1 MKQGYRLL
9 LSCLLLSG
17 ALVFLQ
23 FRSFGQVVPINK
35 PLELFPLRMGNW
47 QGQKG
52 SLLGAQ
58 ELSILQVR
66 DYLMRRYVDE
76 TGQMIWLYIGYW
88 DTQRRGAQMHS
99 PKHCLP
105 GGGWEPLEAQ
115 RVSIPVVS
123 ASHINGTQDHLNLS
137 APGKTIQVNHYV
149 LQKDQAQ
156 QVVLY
161 WYQAQGQVVA
171 SEIDAKLQLVKNA
184 VLHNRTDGAL
194 IRLSSPVQGTPEATL
209 ARQVAYVQALYPVL
223 AEFLPE

>member
-1 MKQGYRLL
+1 MKQSYRIL

-17 ALVFLQ
+17 ALVFLH

-35 PLELFPLRMGNW
+35 PLELFPLRMGDW
-47 QGQKG
+47 QGQEG

-105 GGGWEPLEAQ
+105 GGGWEPLEAR
-115 RVSIPVVS
+115 RVSIPLVS
-123 ASHINGTQDHLNLS
+123 APDTNGDRNSLDTPH
-137 APGKTIQVNHYV
+137 KTIQVNHYV

-194 IRLSSPVQGTPEATL
+194 IRLSSPVRGTPEATF
-209 ARQVAYVQALYPVL
+209 ARQLAYVQALYPVL